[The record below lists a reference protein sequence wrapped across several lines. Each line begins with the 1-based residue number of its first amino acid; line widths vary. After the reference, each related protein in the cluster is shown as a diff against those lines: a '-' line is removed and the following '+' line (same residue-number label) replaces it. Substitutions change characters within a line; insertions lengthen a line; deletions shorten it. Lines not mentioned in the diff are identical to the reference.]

1 VDELIP
7 AEYRQESE
15 LKSYVHVTDTEESWL
30 ALRKAWLYDEF
41 VLDPNRLT
49 LHIGKVRLRVPHT
62 PHTPHTHKLTLFPID

>member
-30 ALRKAWLYDEF
+30 ALRKAWLFDEF

-49 LHIGKVRLRVPHT
+49 LHIGKVRPGL
-62 PHTPHTHKLTLFPID
+62 PHTHTHTTHATHHRTRTS